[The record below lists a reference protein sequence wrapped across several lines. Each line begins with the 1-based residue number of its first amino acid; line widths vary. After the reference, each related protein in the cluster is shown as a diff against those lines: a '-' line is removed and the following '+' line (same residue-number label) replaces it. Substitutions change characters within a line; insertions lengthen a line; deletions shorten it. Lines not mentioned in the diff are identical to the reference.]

1 MAISS
6 LPLGLNSRNFIYIR
20 KYNFKRSKSIAD
32 SKVRS
37 KKLFLKNQVPTTNI
51 IKIFRKRQD
60 IKYFEWDLPKE
71 GFVIKPSRGYGGEG
85 ILLFK
90 KWDGEKA
97 MTSSGNIYDKRM
109 LASHVFDILEGT
121 FSLQQLP
128 DIAYIEEL
136 VTASPFFKK
145 LSPIGL
151 PDIRVIVFRKIPIM
165 AMIRIPTEE
174 SEGKASLHLGAIGLG
189 IGLRTGITFHA
200 VHGEKSISYLPDTK
214 IKTRGIKI
222 PFWDEVLKIAV
233 NAQTISGLGYAGVDI
248 VVDKDKGPLVLEIN
262 ARPGLSIQLVNKASL
277 RTRLERVENIEV
289 PTIERGIEIAK
300 NLFAE
305 KDYGSLESSSSVL
318 SVIEK
323 VTFNAKDGSGIL
335 TIPAKL
341 DTGAYRTSID
351 ENLVQELGYPILSKK
366 IMVKSASG
374 IGFRRTAKIK
384 FKLEGKQVTSIA
396 SVVDRS
402 QLQYKMIV
410 GRKDLRG
417 YLINPEIE
425 NEEEDE
431 FLEDVVDKN

>member
-6 LPLGLNSRNFIYIR
+6 LPLGLNSRNYIYIR
-20 KYNFKRSKSIAD
+20 KYNYKRSKRIAD

-37 KKLFLKNQVPTTNI
+37 KKRFIRDQVPTTKI

-60 IKYFEWDLPKE
+60 VKNFDWDLPKD

-90 KWDGEKA
+90 KWDTEVAKTAAGA
-97 MTSSGNIYDKRM
+97 TFDKR
-109 LASHVFDILEGT
+109 AIGSHLFDILEGT
-121 FSLQQLP
+121 FSLQHLP
-128 DIAYIEEL
+128 DVAYIEEL
-136 VTASPFFKK
+136 VVAAPFFKK
-145 LSPIGL
+145 LSPLGL
-151 PDIRVIVFRKIPIM
+151 PDIRIIVFRKIPIM
-165 AMIRIPTEE
+165 AMMRVP
-174 SEGKASLHLGAIGLG
+174 SEQSDGKASLHLGAIGLG
-189 IGLRTGITFHA
+189 IGLRTGITFRA
-200 VHGEKSISYLPDTK
+200 LHGDKSVAYLPDKK

-222 PFWDEVLKIAV
+222 PSWDEILNIAV
-233 NAQTISGLGYAGVDI
+233 KAQEVSGLGYAGVDI

-262 ARPGLSIQLVNKASL
+262 ARPGLAIQLVNNASL
-277 RTRLERVENIEV
+277 RTRLERVENIDV
-289 PTIERGIEIAK
+289 PNAQRGIEIAK

-305 KDYGSLESSSSVL
+305 KDYSSLEASSSIL

-323 VTFNAKDGSGIL
+323 VTFNVKDGGGSL

-341 DTGAYRTSID
+341 DTGAFRTSID
-351 ENLVQELGYPILSKK
+351 ENLVKELGYPILSKK

-384 FKLEGKQVTSIA
+384 FKLEGRQISSIA

-402 QLQYKMIV
+402 ALQYKMIV
-410 GRKDLRG
+410 GRKDLKG

-425 NEEEDE
+425 NEEDDE
-431 FLEDVVDKN
+431 LIEDVSDNS

>member
-6 LPLGLNSRNFIYIR
+6 LPLGLNSRNFTYIR
-20 KYNFKRSKSIAD
+20 KYNYKRSKRIAD

-37 KKLFLKNQVPTTNI
+37 KKLFIKNQVPTTNI
-51 IKIFRKRQD
+51 IKIFRRRKD
-60 IKYFEWDLPKE
+60 IKEYDWDVPEK

-85 ILLFK
+85 ILLLK
-90 KWDGEKA
+90 KWNGETG
-97 MTSSGNIYDKRM
+97 TSSSGVVYDKRM
-109 LASHVFDILEGT
+109 IGSHLFDILEGT

-128 DIAYIEEL
+128 DDAYIEEL

-145 LSPIGL
+145 LSPVGL

-165 AMIRIPTEE
+165 AMIRIPTED

-189 IGLRTGITFHA
+189 IGLRTGITFNA
-200 VHGEKSISYLPDTK
+200 FHGEKSVIYLPHTK
-214 IKTRGIKI
+214 IKTRGIRI
-222 PFWDEVLKIAV
+222 PFWDDILKIAV
-233 NAQTISGLGYAGVDI
+233 KAQDVSGLGFAGVDI

-277 RTRLERVENIEV
+277 RTRLERVENVEV
-289 PTIERGIEIAK
+289 PNIDRGIEIAK

-305 KDYGSLESSSSVL
+305 IDNSSIESSSSVL

-323 VTFNAKDGSGIL
+323 VTFNAKDGSGLL

-341 DTGAYRTSID
+341 DTGAFRTSID
-351 ENLVQELGYPILSKK
+351 EGLVEELGYPILSKE

-374 IGFRRTAKIK
+374 IGFRKTAKIK
-384 FKLEGKQVTSIA
+384 FKLNGKQIASIA

-402 QLQYKMIV
+402 ALQYKMIV
-410 GRKDLRG
+410 GRKDLKG
-417 YLINPEIE
+417 YLIDPKME

-431 FLEDVVDKN
+431 FIEDISEAN